1 VRGVGRTPEV
11 QNREPRCSFPV
22 IRLPDHSWRNTAP
35 CDTVAGMPPAVYSYT
50 VRTVIET
57 KVLTAESP
65 QDAARQAA
73 DPLTHAIATVPA
85 AVMVSI
91 EAHRDRP

>member
-1 VRGVGRTPEV
+1 
-11 QNREPRCSFPV
+11 
-22 IRLPDHSWRNTAP
+22 
-35 CDTVAGMPPAVYSYT
+35 MPPAVYSYT